1 MQLFDELDDEN
12 FILFASRNYDNPQCT
27 SIEEF
32 YQDLKRIK
40 YLKKLFRRYIENDEL
55 KERLILNHLVVIY
68 NVFGIRA
75 ANKMMFFR
83 MEDKYWPILKTF
95 LVYLNF
101 LHEDEHVEVPLDPDV
116 ISALRKL

>member
-101 LHEDEHVEVPLDPDV
+101 LHEDEYVEVPLDPDV
-116 ISALRKL
+116 VSALRKL

>member
-32 YQDLKRIK
+32 HQDLKRIK

-68 NVFGIRA
+68 NVFGIKA

-101 LHEDEHVEVPLDPDV
+101 LREDEHVEVPLDPDV
-116 ISALRKL
+116 VSALRKL

>member
-101 LHEDEHVEVPLDPDV
+101 LREDELVEVPLDPDV